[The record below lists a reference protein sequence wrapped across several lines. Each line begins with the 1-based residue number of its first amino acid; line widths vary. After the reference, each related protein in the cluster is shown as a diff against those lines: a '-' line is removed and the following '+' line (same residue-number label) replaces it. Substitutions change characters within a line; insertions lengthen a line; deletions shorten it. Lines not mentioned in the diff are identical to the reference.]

1 MTVPV
6 SNMTAQF
13 ANTDYR
19 YDAIGMDANTNGY
32 AANSTLIHLKA
43 NTESRFWVDVDGNV
57 LANGNIQANGSVNIA
72 GDLVLVGSIVIGDP
86 DADLT
91 LANSAFVNNTLY
103 SNNVRA
109 NNINTNDI
117 HVSTMNADSI
127 LVGGESIS
135 QIVSGQQTIYVPAG
149 VMIPYDTGPDANTW
163 YTSSSRGFYKTL
175 DFSTSTQQYAQFC
188 ILMPKSWDETTD
200 MYAQFIWDNNTSG
213 TAGVVWGIGSIALA
227 DDDNLGISAPT
238 YRYVADYAGTTV
250 RDIRITNEINFT
262 VGGSPVAE
270 EFITFVVTRATANG
284 TDTHGGFAQL
294 HGVKLHYTTD
304 AATDD

>member
-57 LANGNIQANGSVNIA
+57 LANGNIQANGSIYID
-72 GDLVLVGSIVIGDP
+72 GGITIGDP

-109 NNINTNDI
+109 NNINTSDI

-127 LVGGESIS
+127 LIGGESIS
-135 QIVSGQQTIYVPAG
+135 QIVSGTQTIYVPAT
-149 VMIPYDTGPDANTW
+149 VMVPYDTGPTSNTW
-163 YTSSSRGFYKTL
+163 YTSSSRGFYTTL
-175 DFSTSTQQYAQFC
+175 DFNPSTQQYAQFN
-188 ILMPKSWDETTD
+188 IQMPKQWDESTD
-200 MYAQFIWDNNTSG
+200 MYAQFLWDNNTSG

-262 VGGSPVAE
+262 VGGSPGAE
-270 EFITFVVTRATANG
+270 EFITFVVTRSTANG
-284 TDTHGGFAQL
+284 TDTHSGFAQL